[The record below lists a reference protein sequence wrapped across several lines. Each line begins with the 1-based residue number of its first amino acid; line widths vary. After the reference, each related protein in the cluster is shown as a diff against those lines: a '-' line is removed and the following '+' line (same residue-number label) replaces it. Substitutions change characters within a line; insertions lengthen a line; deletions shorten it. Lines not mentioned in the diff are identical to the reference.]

1 MMLLQIAWRNVL
13 RARRRT
19 FITLTLSTISTAFF
33 IFYVAMMDGSYAKIF
48 RDSVEIYPG
57 YVQVTGKAYRDDPGY
72 EHLIFDAKKVEEAI
86 KTTPGISLY
95 AERFEGFA
103 LYASDE
109 NSIGGMFAGI
119 DPQKEKSLSRVSKAM
134 LKGEYLAPGDT
145 NRLLIGSDF
154 AKRLGV
160 GVGDTVSIIT
170 SATDYSFAADNLV
183 VKGIFQTHLHD
194 FDASAAFVTKSYF
207 DRVMLSQNMATH
219 IVVLPDDPKNSP
231 EIAES
236 LRQKLQ
242 GSDYE
247 VEDWHRYMSEI
258 IEAMEFDRLNGM
270 IMMWL
275 FLVIIF
281 FVIMIYA
288 LLTIF
293 ARTKE
298 IGIMRAIGT
307 TPLQVFYI
315 LILETLILGLISV
328 VLGGIIGGWLAHYF
342 ELNPIRLESFEEAYR
357 QYGIVE
363 AVLPTDFSWGVVFR
377 GMTYMMMLNLLC
389 ALYPI
394 LRVNRYAPVDAIRHI

>member
-1 MMLLQIAWRNVL
+1 MLLQIAWRNVL

-19 FITLTLSTISTAFF
+19 YITLTLSTISTAFF

-48 RDSVEIYPG
+48 KDSVEIYPG
-57 YVQVTGKAYRDDPGY
+57 YIQVTGKEYRDDPGY
-72 EHLIFDAKKVEEAI
+72 EHLIFDTARVEEAI
-86 KTTPGISLY
+86 GKTPGISLY

-119 DPQKEKSLSRVSKAM
+119 DPEKEKRLSRVYRAM
-134 LKGEYLAPGDT
+134 KEGEYLAPDDT

-160 GVGDTVSIIT
+160 GVGDKVSIIT
-170 SATDYSFAADNLV
+170 NATDYSFAADNLI

-194 FDASAAFVTKSYF
+194 FDASAAFVTKRYF
-207 DRVMLSQNMATH
+207 DSIMLSSNMATH
-219 IVVLPDDPKNSP
+219 IVILPDDPAQSRQ
-231 EIAES
+231 IAGE
-236 LRQKLQ
+236 LRQKLSS
-242 GSDYE
+242 GDYE
-247 VEDWHRYMSEI
+247 VQDWHQYMKEI
-258 IEAMEFDRLNGM
+258 IEAMEFDRFNGV

-275 FLVIIF
+275 FLVIIL

-307 TPLQVFYI
+307 TPMEIFFI
-315 LILETLILGLISV
+315 LMLETLILGLISV
-328 VLGGIIGGWLAHYF
+328 VLGGIIGGYLAYYF
-342 ELNPIRLESFEEAYR
+342 ELNPIQMESFEEAYR

-363 AVLPTDFSWGVVFR
+363 AVLPTDFSWGVVFK
-377 GMTYMMMLNLLC
+377 GMGYMLVLNLLC
-389 ALYPI
+389 ALYPVW
-394 LRVNRYAPVDAIRHI
+394 RVNRFKPVDAIRHI

>member
-1 MMLLQIAWRNVL
+1 MLFQIAWRNVL

-19 FITLTLSTISTAFF
+19 VITLTLSTISTAFF

-48 RDSVEIYPG
+48 KDSVEIYPG
-57 YVQVTGKAYRDDPGY
+57 YIQITGKAYRDDPGY
-72 EHLIFDAKKVEEAI
+72 EHLIFDAARVEKAI
-86 KTTPGISLY
+86 DNTPGIALY

-119 DPQKEKSLSRVSKAM
+119 NPEKEKHLSRVYKAM
-134 LKGEYLAPGDT
+134 KEGEYLAPDDT

-160 GVGDTVSIIT
+160 KVGDKVSIIT
-170 SATDYSFAADNLV
+170 NATDYSFAADNLI

-194 FDASAAFVTKSYF
+194 FDASAAFVNKPYF
-207 DRVMLSQNMATH
+207 DRLMLSQNMATH
-219 IVVLPDDPKNSP
+219 IVILPENPMASQ
-231 EIAES
+231 AVAGS
-236 LRQKLQ
+236 LQTKLA
-242 GSDYE
+242 GNGWE
-247 VEDWHRYMSEI
+247 VQDWHQYMHEI
-258 IEAMEFDRLNGM
+258 IEAMEFDRYNGM

-275 FLVIIF
+275 FLVIIL

-315 LILETLILGLISV
+315 LMLETFILGLASV
-328 VLGGIIGGWLAHYF
+328 LLGGLIGGYLAYYYEIH
-342 ELNPIRLESFEEAYR
+342 PIYLESFEEAYR

-377 GMTYMMMLNLLC
+377 GMGIMLLLNLLC

-394 LRVNRYAPVDAIRHI
+394 LRVNRFSPVDAIRHV

>member
-1 MMLLQIAWRNVL
+1 MLFQIAWRNVL

-19 FITLTLSTISTAFF
+19 IITLTLSTISTAFF

-48 RDSVEIYPG
+48 KDSVEIYPG
-57 YVQVTGKAYRDDPGY
+57 YIQITQDEYRNDPGY
-72 EHLIFDAKKVEEAI
+72 EHLIFDAERVEAAI
-86 KTTPGISLY
+86 KTTPGISLF

-119 DPQKEKSLSRVSKAM
+119 DPVKEKSLSRVYKAM
-134 LKGEYLAPGDT
+134 KEGKYLEAGDT

-160 GVGDTVSIIT
+160 KIGDTVSIIT
-170 SATDYSFAADNLV
+170 NATDYSFTADNLV

-207 DRVMLSQNMATH
+207 DQLMVSNNMATH
-219 IVVLPDDPKNSP
+219 IIVLPADPATSP
-231 EIAES
+231 EIAKA
-236 LRQKLQ
+236 LRQKLD
-242 GSDYE
+242 GTEYE
-247 VEDWHRYMSEI
+247 VQEWHQYMKEI
-258 IEAMEFDRLNGM
+258 IEAMEFDRFNGI

-275 FLVIIF
+275 FLIIIL

-307 TPLQVFYI
+307 TPLQIFYI
-315 LILETLILGLISV
+315 LMLETLILGVISV
-328 VLGGIIGGWLAHYF
+328 LLGGAIGGWLAYYF
-342 ELNPIRLESFEEAYR
+342 ELHPIHMEQFEEAYR

-377 GMTYMMMLNLLC
+377 GMGYMLLLNLLC
-389 ALYPI
+389 ALYPVW
-394 LRVNRYAPVDAIRHI
+394 RVNRFSPVDAIRHI

>member
-1 MMLLQIAWRNVL
+1 MMLLSIAWRNVL

-19 FITLTLSTISTAFF
+19 AITLTLSTISTAFF
-33 IFYVAMMDGSYAKIF
+33 IFYVSMMDGSYAKIF
-48 RDSVEIYPG
+48 KDSVEIYPG
-57 YVQVTGKAYRDDPGY
+57 YIQITQKEYRNDPGY
-72 EHLIFDAKKVEEAI
+72 EHLIFDAKSVETAI
-86 KTTPGISLY
+86 ENTPGIALY

-119 DPQKEKSLSRVSKAM
+119 NPEKEKQLSRVYKAM
-134 LKGEYLAPGDT
+134 KEGEYLSPDDT

-160 GVGDTVSIIT
+160 GIGDTVSIIT
-170 SATDYSFAADNLV
+170 NATDYSFAADNLI
-183 VKGIFQTHLHD
+183 VKGIFQTHLND
-194 FDASAAFVTKSYF
+194 FDASAAFVNKAYF
-207 DRVMLSQNMATH
+207 DRVMLSKNIATH
-219 IVVLPDDPKNSP
+219 IVILPTDLKASESVAEAIGKKLDNS
-231 EIAES
+231 E
-236 LRQKLQ
+236 
-242 GSDYE
+242 YE
-247 VEDWHRYMSEI
+247 VQDWHRYMKEI
-258 IEAMEFDRLNGM
+258 IEAMEFDRYNGI

-275 FLVIIF
+275 FLVIIL

-307 TPLQVFYI
+307 TPFQIFYI
-315 LILETLILGLISV
+315 LMLETLLLGLISV
-328 VLGGIIGGWLAHYF
+328 ILGGIIGGWLAYYF
-342 ELNPIRLESFEEAYR
+342 ELNPIRMESFEEAYR

-377 GMTYMMMLNLLC
+377 GMAYMIVLNILC

-394 LRVNRYAPVDAIRHI
+394 LHVNRFKPVDAIRHI

>member
-1 MMLLQIAWRNVL
+1 MLFQIAWRNVL

-19 FITLTLSTISTAFF
+19 VITLALSTISTAFF

-48 RDSVEIYPG
+48 KDSVEIYPG
-57 YVQVTGKAYRDDPGY
+57 YVQITHSGYRDDPGY
-72 EHLIFDAKKVEEAI
+72 EHLIFDAKNVEKAI
-86 KTTPGISLY
+86 RETPGIALF

-119 DPQKEKSLSRVSKAM
+119 DPEKEKSLSRVYKAM
-134 LKGEYLAPGDT
+134 KEGAYLEPGDT
-145 NRLLIGSDF
+145 DKLLIGADF

-160 GVGDTVSIIT
+160 KVGDKVSIIT
-170 SATDYSFAADNLV
+170 NATDYSFAADNLT

-219 IVVLPDDPKNSP
+219 IIVLPADTRESAA
-231 EIAES
+231 IAQA
-236 LRQKLQ
+236 LREKLA
-242 GSDYE
+242 GTDYE
-247 VEDWHRYMSEI
+247 VQDWHQYMSEI
-258 IEAMEFDRLNGM
+258 IEAMEFDRYNGI

-275 FLVIIF
+275 FLIIIL

-293 ARTKE
+293 SRTKE

-307 TPLQVFYI
+307 TPLQIFYI
-315 LILETLILGLISV
+315 LMLETLILGVISV
-328 VLGGIIGGWLAHYF
+328 AIGGVIGGWLSYYF
-342 ELNPIRLESFEEAYR
+342 ELHPIHMESFEEAYR

-363 AVLPTDFSWGVVFR
+363 AVLPTDFSWGVVLK
-377 GMTYMMMLNLLC
+377 GTGTMLVLNLLC

-394 LRVNRYAPVDAIRHI
+394 LRVNRFKPVDAIRHI